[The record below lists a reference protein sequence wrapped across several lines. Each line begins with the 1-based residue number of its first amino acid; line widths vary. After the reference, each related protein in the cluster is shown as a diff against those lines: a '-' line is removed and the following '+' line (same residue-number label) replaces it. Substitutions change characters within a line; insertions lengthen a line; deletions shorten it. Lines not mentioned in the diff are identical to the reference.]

1 MKKQNVLII
10 VYLIIW
16 SISLLVFWLF
26 MSGSDAMAYGLIFLY
41 ALIPF
46 ATLVISFLIGKNNY
60 WGKGKWLAPIVFGI
74 MHMLAEYLTFSLKNM
89 VSISFHRINAPNLEL
104 LFAGIV
110 LYEISVGAGH
120 FIYRKKL
127 KHK

>member
-1 MKKQNVLII
+1 MNEETKCFDYSLFDYLDYLPLSVLAFYEWFRCDGVWINI
-10 VYLIIW
+10 FVCTD
-16 SISLLVFWLF
+16 SIFNTCYF
-26 MSGSDAMAYGLIFLY
+26 
-41 ALIPF
+41 IPD
-46 ATLVISFLIGKNNY
+46 